1 MEKSI
6 LLKVNDLVKVYHS
19 GEQDF
24 FALKKIN
31 LEIFEGEFCVVLGP
45 SGSGKSTLM
54 NIVGG
59 IDSATSGSVTIMG
72 TEITHLKVN
81 ALTEF
86 RRQNIG
92 IVFQFYN
99 LIPSLTIKENVEV
112 ASHIAKNPLNID
124 EVLEGVGILDQKN
137 KFPSKLSGGQQ
148 QRVAIARAVVKNAK
162 LLICDEP
169 TGALDFE
176 NSIEVLKLL
185 RNINKRYNTTILLVT
200 HNSEIAK
207 MADRIVML
215 KNGEIIK
222 NDLNDNV
229 LNPDQLEW

>member
-1 MEKSI
+1 M

>member
-1 MEKSI
+1 MRELVSVK
-6 LLKVNDLVKVYHS
+6 DLVKIYPT
-19 GEQDF
+19 GGAAF
-24 FALKKIN
+24 YALKKVSFN
-31 LEIFEGEFCVVLGP
+31 VLEGEFCVVLGP

-54 NIVGG
+54 NIIGG
-59 IDSATSGSVTIMG
+59 IDRATSGSVKIMD
-72 TEITHLKVN
+72 TQITNLKDN

-86 RRQNIG
+86 RRENIG

-112 ASHIAKNPLNID
+112 ASNIAKNPLDID
-124 EVLEGVGILDQKN
+124 EVLDSVGILDQKN

-169 TGALDFE
+169 TGALDYE

-185 RNINKRYNTTILLVT
+185 RNINKKYNTTVLLVT

-207 MADRIVML
+207 MADRILVL

-222 NDLNDNV
+222 NEINQNV
-229 LNPDQLEW
+229 LQAEELEW

>member
-1 MEKSI
+1 MELVS
-6 LLKVNDLVKVYHS
+6 VQNLVKIYRT
-19 GEQDF
+19 GGIDF
-24 FALKKIN
+24 YALKRVN
-31 LEIFEGEFCVVLGP
+31 FGVQEGEFCVVLGP

-54 NIVGG
+54 NIIGG
-59 IDSATSGSVTIMG
+59 IDRATSGSVRIMN
-72 TEITHLKVN
+72 TQITSLKDN

-86 RRQNIG
+86 RREHIG

-112 ASHIAKNPLNID
+112 ASHIAKNPLDID
-124 EVLEGVGILDQKN
+124 EVLDSVGILDQKN

-169 TGALDFE
+169 TGALDYE

-185 RNINKRYNTTILLVT
+185 RNINKKYNTTVLLVT
-200 HNSEIAK
+200 NNSEIAK
-207 MADRIVML
+207 MADRILVL

-222 NDLNDNV
+222 NELNQNV
-229 LNPDQLEW
+229 LQAEELEW

>member
-1 MEKSI
+1 MDKNI
-6 LLKVNDLVKVYHS
+6 LLRISELVKIYRS

-31 LEIFEGEFCVVLGP
+31 LEIQEGEFCVILGP

-54 NIVGG
+54 NIIGG
-59 IDSATSGSVTIMG
+59 IDRATSGNVEIMD
-72 TEITHLKVN
+72 TAITKLKDK

-86 RRQNIG
+86 RRKNIG

-112 ASHIAKNPLNID
+112 ASHIAHNPLDID
-124 EVLEGVGILDQKN
+124 EVLNGVGILDQKN

-148 QRVAIARAVVKNAK
+148 QRVAIARAIVKNAK

-185 RNINKRYNTTILLVT
+185 RDINKKYNTTVLLVT

-215 KNGEIIK
+215 KNGEIVK
-222 NDLNDNV
+222 NEQNTQILQAA
-229 LNPDQLEW
+229 QLEW

>member
-1 MEKSI
+1 MKELVTVK
-6 LLKVNDLVKVYHS
+6 DLVKIYRA
-19 GEQDF
+19 GGADF
-24 FALKKIN
+24 YALKKISFYV
-31 LEIFEGEFCVVLGP
+31 LEGEFCVVLGP

-54 NIVGG
+54 NIIGG
-59 IDSATSGSVTIMG
+59 IDRPSGGSVTIMD
-72 TEITHLKVN
+72 TQITALNDN

-86 RRQNIG
+86 RREHIG

-112 ASHIAKNPLNID
+112 AANIAKNPLDID
-124 EVLEGVGILDQKN
+124 EVLDSVGILDQKN

-169 TGALDFE
+169 TGALDYE

-185 RNINKRYNTTILLVT
+185 RNINKKYNTTVLLVT

-207 MADRIVML
+207 MADRIMAL
-215 KNGEIIK
+215 KNGEIVK
-222 NDLNDNV
+222 NQVNQNIL
-229 LNPDQLEW
+229 QAHELEW

>member
-1 MEKSI
+1 M
-6 LLKVNDLVKVYHS
+6 LLKITDLVKVYRA
-19 GEQDF
+19 GEVDF
-24 FALKKIN
+24 FALKEIN

-59 IDSATSGSVTIMG
+59 IDRATSGSVRIMG
-72 TEITHLKVN
+72 TTITGLKDN

-86 RRQNIG
+86 RRENIG

-99 LIPSLTIKENVEV
+99 LIPTLTIKENVEV
-112 ASHIAKNPLNID
+112 ASHIAKNPLGID
-124 EVLEGVGILDQKN
+124 EVLDGVGILDQKN

-148 QRVAIARAVVKNAK
+148 QRVAIARAIVKNAK

-215 KNGEIIK
+215 KNGQIIK
-222 NDLNDNV
+222 NEKNPEV
-229 LNPDQLEW
+229 LNADQLEW

>member
-1 MEKSI
+1 M
-6 LLKVNDLVKVYHS
+6 LKVNDLVKVYHS